1 MNLNLCKVKISH
13 LIFIVICFVGC
24 LYHVI
29 KITEV
34 YLAFH
39 TKIDVSFDSQ
49 SQIVVPLVTFCK
61 RSFALIINESLRQP
75 NIITELFNNSTPFF
89 IDDITFQIFHVV
101 LFCRISSDKKYYKQS
116 SDCQKL
122 LQFQQI
128 QTDKTINYWLICY
141 NIQHPQFSTRKRR
154 MKGMKYEFWLYHHH
168 QSEFYLFL
176 TSDNNAP
183 NGYSE
188 NSLKLISKQL

>member
-1 MNLNLCKVKISH
+1 MNLNLCKIKISY
-13 LIFIVICFVGC
+13 LIFIVLCFVGC

-29 KITEV
+29 KVTEV

-39 TKIDVSFDSQ
+39 TKIDVSFDSK

-61 RSFALIINESLRQP
+61 RSFALMINQSLRQP
-75 NIITELFNNSTPFF
+75 EITTQLFNNSTPFF
-89 IDDITFQIFHVV
+89 IDNSTFQVFDVV
-101 LFCRISSDKKYYKQS
+101 VFCRICNDKKYYMLS
-116 SDCQKL
+116 PYCQKL
-122 LQFQQI
+122 LEFQLI
-128 QTDKTINYWLICY
+128 QTDKTINFWLICY
-141 NIQHPQFSTRKRR
+141 NIKHPQFSTSKRR

-176 TSDNNAP
+176 SDNNAP
-183 NGYSE
+183 DGYSE